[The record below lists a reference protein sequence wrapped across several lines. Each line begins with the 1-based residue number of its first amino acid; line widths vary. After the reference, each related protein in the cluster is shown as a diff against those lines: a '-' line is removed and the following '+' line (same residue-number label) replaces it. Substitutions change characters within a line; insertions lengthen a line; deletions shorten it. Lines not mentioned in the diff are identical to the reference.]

1 MPTAA
6 NNHNARSEE
15 IAHALAAI
23 KARIAV
29 AATKAGRDAETIQ
42 LIAVSK
48 TKPLSDV
55 IAALAAGHKSF
66 GENYA
71 QELHDKA
78 VQAAADWHFI
88 GPLQSN
94 KTKLVA
100 NTATWVHS
108 IDRLKI
114 AQRLNDQRDDKLPPL
129 NICLQINISNE
140 PQKAGIRDNAAAALA
155 QQINALPR
163 LNLRGLMCIPHN
175 EDRAAFANMQTLAT
189 ELQGKGLNIDTL
201 SMGMSNDFEQAIAHG
216 ATHVRIGTA
225 IFGTRNP

>member
-6 NNHNARSEE
+6 NNPNDRMTEIATKLGRINARIE
-15 IAHALAAI
+15 HAAQL
-23 KARIAV
+23 
-29 AATKAGRDAETIQ
+29 AGRNPADIS

-55 IAALAAGHKSF
+55 LAAHAAGQIAF

-78 VQAAADWHFI
+78 NELTADWHFI

-100 NTATWVHS
+100 NAANWVHS

-114 AQRLNDQRDDKLPPL
+114 AQRLNEQRSADLPPL
-129 NICLQINISNE
+129 NICLQINISNA
-140 PQKAGIRDNAAAALA
+140 PQKAGINAEDAGAMAVEL
-155 QQINALPR
+155 QKLPQ
-163 LNLRGLMCIPHN
+163 LSLRGLMCIPEPSDH
-175 EDRAAFANMQTLAT
+175 DAFARMQQLAEQLT
-189 ELQGKGLNIDTL
+189 EQGHPMDAL
-201 SMGMSNDFEQAIAHG
+201 SMGMSSDFEQAIAHG
-216 ATHVRIGTA
+216 ATHLRVGTA
-225 IFGTRNP
+225 IFGSREA